1 MRMMTTIRE
10 APLRIAV
17 DMDEVLADTLGE
29 QLRRYNLRYNESV
42 SAEDLTGLELA
53 DIVPAERRGWVLD
66 MLHEPGFFAD
76 LDLIP
81 GSVAGMRQLCLQHEV
96 FVASAAM
103 EFPGSFQ
110 DKFLWLRRRFP
121 EVPPRRIVFCGD
133 KGVLDVDYLID
144 DTPEH
149 FRRLKGVGLLF
160 DAPHNRG
167 HRGYRRVLGWSQA
180 PAALSTRESEPE
192 G

>member
-1 MRMMTTIRE
+1 MQMTILKK

-29 QLRRYNLRYNESV
+29 QLRRYNFRYNEQV
-42 SAEDLTGLELA
+42 TPDDLTGLELV
-53 DIVPAERRGWVLD
+53 DTVPPERRGWVLE
-66 MLHEPGFFAD
+66 MLHEPGFFAN
-76 LDLIP
+76 LELIP
-81 GSVAGMRQLCLQHEV
+81 GAIAGMRQLCLEHEV

-103 EFPGSFQ
+103 EFPGSFD

-121 EVPPRRIVFCGD
+121 EVSTRSIIFCGD

-149 FRRLKGVGLLF
+149 FRRLRGVGLLF

-167 HRGYRRVLGWSQA
+167 HRGYPRVFGWGQVQD
-180 PAALSTRESEPE
+180 ALSTYGSELRA
-192 G
+192 